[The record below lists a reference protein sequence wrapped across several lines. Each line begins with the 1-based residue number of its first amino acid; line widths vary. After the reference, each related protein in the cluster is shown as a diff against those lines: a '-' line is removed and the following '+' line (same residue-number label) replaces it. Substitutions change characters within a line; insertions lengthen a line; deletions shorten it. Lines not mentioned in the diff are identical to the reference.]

1 MPVSPNEATVVSVLR
16 ACADLGALTAGRK
29 VHCVAMQLGIAS
41 KPNIITALIVM
52 YSKCGRIDLA
62 ERLFERITDKDLF
75 STTAMI
81 AGLASHGRSQDAL
94 KLFGRIGELGFKPDE
109 KTITAVLSACRNS
122 GLVAEG
128 YKIYNNMRKFGL
140 KPKIQHYG
148 CMVDLLARAG
158 QLKEAEGFIRR
169 MPVKP
174 DSLLWRNLI
183 WASRF
188 HKDMDRAKRLIEETK
203 HLKLDSG
210 NGDSYILKGNV
221 YASDKNWEE
230 RARVRDLMMKQ
241 NVRKMP
247 GCSRIEMKGVFHE
260 FEAGDR
266 KHPEREQIYRKWEE
280 IAERLKIEGHK
291 PKFSEVLLDVED
303 EEKALQLNHH
313 SEKLAVA
320 FGLMNTSPG
329 EDILIVKNL
338 RACKD
343 CHDAMKLISRIY
355 DRKIIV
361 RDRIMFHHFSNGSC
375 SCNDYW

>member
-1 MPVSPNEATVVSVLR
+1 
-16 ACADLGALTAGRK
+16 
-29 VHCVAMQLGIAS
+29 
-41 KPNIITALIVM
+41 
-52 YSKCGRIDLA
+52 
-62 ERLFERITDKDLF
+62 
-75 STTAMI
+75 MI